1 MNLRRDIPSKYL
13 QARSWDAASGFWTQL
28 LKSPT
33 QECFPPFVL
42 GDYGCEEGMMGHKD
56 GECYGVADLGA
67 VYRCGFSE
75 YCSKSPQLT
84 RKRNFAMR
92 VGYVGSAFKGWQ
104 SLGDLSIPTAEDHVK
119 RALGTKV
126 RSTAGRTDKGV
137 SAVSQVI
144 NFSTTDL
151 SMTAQQWMERFRADE
166 SCRGGLLAAYECAR
180 VPKSFSA
187 RGSATWRRY
196 LYLFPVNVASDGSI
210 DVDVAFVDSCLSRLE
225 GKKLPYNAFAYGETR
240 VAGLGLQDIC
250 ELFRARATLVGL
262 GTNITDKKHRL
273 PSFGLHDPFINFPEA
288 KTGSQMPF
296 RVSNELLVSDSSETE
311 HSGDINSAAED
322 ETSGMHSSTCA
333 LCIELVG
340 SRFLRRMVRIIVA
353 TAIRESL
360 RPVGERDV
368 NALPSIALGGERE
381 SSAYA
386 VPGEPLSL
394 AGVGFPVDDLANFK
408 QRPTNPEK
416 VKKRAE
422 EILIAKREGLFNDHC
437 F

>member
-1 MNLRRDIPSKYL
+1 M
-13 QARSWDAASGFWTQL
+13 
-28 LKSPT
+28 
-33 QECFPPFVL
+33 
-42 GDYGCEEGMMGHKD
+42 
-56 GECYGVADLGA
+56 
-67 VYRCGFSE
+67 
-75 YCSKSPQLT
+75 
-84 RKRNFAMR
+84 
-92 VGYVGSAFKGWQ
+92 
-104 SLGDLSIPTAEDHVK
+104 
-119 RALGTKV
+119 
-126 RSTAGRTDKGV
+126 
-137 SAVSQVI
+137 
-144 NFSTTDL
+144 
-151 SMTAQQWMERFRADE
+151 
-166 SCRGGLLAAYECAR
+166 
-180 VPKSFSA
+180 
-187 RGSATWRRY
+187 
-196 LYLFPVNVASDGSI
+196 
-210 DVDVAFVDSCLSRLE
+210 
-225 GKKLPYNAFAYGETR
+225 
-240 VAGLGLQDIC
+240 
-250 ELFRARATLVGL
+250 
-262 GTNITDKKHRL
+262 

-311 HSGDINSAAED
+311 HSGDINSAAEG

-381 SSAYA
+381 STAYA